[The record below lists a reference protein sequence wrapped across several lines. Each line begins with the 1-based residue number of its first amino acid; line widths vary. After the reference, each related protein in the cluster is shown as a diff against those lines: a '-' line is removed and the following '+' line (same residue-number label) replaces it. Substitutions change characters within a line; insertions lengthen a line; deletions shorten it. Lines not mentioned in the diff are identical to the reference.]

1 MPGVAGVPASYEE
14 EGSCAGVP
22 GVLGSKKLV
31 VRGVDGVLGSWYGL
45 GVCEPSCAG
54 VCVTHMGA
62 CDPDAYISPPTPP

>member
-31 VRGVDGVLGSWYGL
+31 VRGVDGVLEGRAPGERQRRGRKWYEL
-45 GVCEPSCAG
+45 STARLC
-54 VCVTHMGA
+54 
-62 CDPDAYISPPTPP
+62 PP